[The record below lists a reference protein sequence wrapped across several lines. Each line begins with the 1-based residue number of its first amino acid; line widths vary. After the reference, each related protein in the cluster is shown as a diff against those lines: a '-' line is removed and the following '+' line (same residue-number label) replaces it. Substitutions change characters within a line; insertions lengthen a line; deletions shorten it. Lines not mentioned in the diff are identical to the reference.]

1 LLARL
6 RLAPCRRDFKTVP
19 MILER
24 PDFWDDEVLKE
35 VIAYHG
41 AWKHVWNN
49 TDLAVSVLNP
59 MLRFERAWRR
69 TDASEGLLSGRT
81 ICSEEVWR
89 ISAVGRRVAIL
100 SYPTSPGRIGRGEPC
115 RARRRQQEQALR
127 IDEDVPLLALDL
139 LARVVTPR
147 INRRSPFSALLT
159 LWLSM
164 IAAVGFAS
172 REAASRRRAQSASWM
187 RSSVPSQPQRSK

>member
-1 LLARL
+1 
-6 RLAPCRRDFKTVP
+6 

-81 ICSEEVWR
+81 IWSEEVWR
-89 ISAVGRRVAIL
+89 ISARRASSRYSLL
-100 SYPTSPGRIGRGEPC
+100 SHIARPN
-115 RARRRQQEQALR
+115 RAR
-127 IDEDVPLLALDL
+127 
-139 LARVVTPR
+139 
-147 INRRSPFSALLT
+147 
-159 LWLSM
+159 
-164 IAAVGFAS
+164 
-172 REAASRRRAQSASWM
+172 
-187 RSSVPSQPQRSK
+187 